1 MNDAHSLEKLHTDVK
16 ERRLP
21 QKHGSQKGF
30 VFALLG
36 QSISFLLKKMVG
48 MGRLELPT
56 SRLSVVRSSQL
67 SYTPIEMNNSLHDFI
82 KVCSFEN
89 WWRLADSNR

>member
-36 QSISFLLKKMVG
+36 QSISFLLKKDG
-48 MGRLELPT
+48 GHGQARTADLT
-56 SRLSVVRSSQL
+56 IISRAL
-67 SYTPIEMNNSLHDFI
+67 
-82 KVCSFEN
+82 
-89 WWRLADSNR
+89 

>member
-1 MNDAHSLEKLHTDVK
+1 MTLTVLKNFTRMSKNGGCLKSMGHRKVLFLLYSGNPSL
-16 ERRLP
+16 
-21 QKHGSQKGF
+21 F
-30 VFALLG
+30 F
-36 QSISFLLKKMVG
+36 LKKMVG

-67 SYTPIEMNNSLHDFI
+67 SYTPIEMNNSLHDLI